1 MSPTHR
7 PQWTFENTTVPRLVP
22 FPPSMMRGIW
32 SLGHAHVAT
41 YGSWR
46 QSICDTIRVRLHL
59 GQIQLATCPV
69 CWDFP
74 GEVWGVLL
82 LPPAP
87 KISGVPPSTS
97 SRCTTR
103 LQYEHEQRH
112 QKDTNR
118 MTRSTSKTSSNT
130 SISITTEI
138 SSNTSIRIIII
149 SNSNSE
155 SNNSNCKSNNSN
167 SNSSNSHNIN
177 RHRGGSAQDLVIL
190 GSWCLRWCWCLLIQD
205 SKT

>member
-82 LPPAP
+82 LLPPAP

-138 SSNTSIRIIII
+138 SNTSIRIIII

-155 SNNSNCKSNNSN
+155 SNNSNCKSNNN

-177 RHRGGSAQDLVIL
+177 RHRGGFAQDLVIV
-190 GSWCLRWCWCLLIQD
+190 GSWCLRWCWCLLIQG